1 MRRLADVTELYPVN
15 GSTVEVPIRQDDLA
29 SMAGTARPTANRV
42 LKQLEVASIVEPHAR
57 TDRGARPRGAAAPGA
72 LNPTSTR

>member
-42 LKQLEVASIVEPHAR
+42 LKQLEVASIVSLTRGRIVVLDLEALRRRAR
-57 TDRGARPRGAAAPGA
+57 
-72 LNPTSTR
+72 